1 MERMDNEASGIG
13 GVGPIVKV
21 TWNDAAE
28 QIKIHTLNGANP
40 EEHLAVCETVGELV
54 VKDRKALILVHHW
67 SDTDGIDI
75 LAIPTDWVQKIE
87 VLEKVGDAI
96 IEPTR
101 NDICILENSES
112 QQESQNVTTS
122 KDSKNK

>member
-1 MERMDNEASGIG
+1 MDKTASGIG

-28 QIKIHTLNGANP
+28 QIKIRAINGENP

-75 LAIPTDWVQKIE
+75 LAIPTDWVQKME

-101 NDICILENSES
+101 NELCIIENLES
-112 QQESQNVTTS
+112 QPESQDVSTS

>member
-1 MERMDNEASGIG
+1 MDKTASGIG

-28 QIKIHTLNGANP
+28 QIKIRAINGENP

-101 NDICILENSES
+101 NELCIIENLES
-112 QQESQNVTTS
+112 QPESQDVSTS

>member
-1 MERMDNEASGIG
+1 MDNEASGIG

>member
-1 MERMDNEASGIG
+1 MENQARGIG
-13 GVGPIVKV
+13 AVGPLVKV

-28 QIKIHTLNGANP
+28 QIKIHTINGENP
-40 EEHLAVCETVGELV
+40 VEHLAVCESIGELV
-54 VKDRKALILVHHW
+54 VKDRKALILIHHW

-75 LAIPTDWVQKIE
+75 LAIPTDWVQSIE

-101 NDICILENSES
+101 NELCIIENLES
-112 QQESQNVTTS
+112 QQESPSATPSKTS
-122 KDSKNK
+122 TKK

>member
-1 MERMDNEASGIG
+1 MDKTARGIG

-28 QIKIHTLNGANP
+28 QIKIRAINGENP

-75 LAIPTDWVQKIE
+75 LAIPTDWVQKME

-101 NDICILENSES
+101 NELCIIENLES
-112 QQESQNVTTS
+112 QPESQDVSTS

>member
-1 MERMDNEASGIG
+1 MDNEASGIG

-21 TWNDAAE
+21 IWNDAAQ
-28 QIKIHTLNGANP
+28 QIKVHTINAEHP
-40 EEHLAVCETVGELV
+40 EEHLAVCETIGELI
-54 VKDRKALILVHHW
+54 VKDRKALILVQHW

-75 LAIPTDWVQKIE
+75 LAIPTDWCQSIE
-87 VLEKVGDAI
+87 VMEKVGDAI

-101 NDICILENSES
+101 NELCIIENLES
-112 QQESQNVTTS
+112 QLESQDVSTS

>member
-1 MERMDNEASGIG
+1 MDKTASGIG

-28 QIKIHTLNGANP
+28 QIKIRAINGENP

-75 LAIPTDWVQKIE
+75 LAIPTDWVQKME
-87 VLEKVGDAI
+87 VLE
-96 IEPTR
+96 
-101 NDICILENSES
+101 
-112 QQESQNVTTS
+112 
-122 KDSKNK
+122 

>member
-1 MERMDNEASGIG
+1 MDKKATGIG

-28 QIKIHTLNGANP
+28 QIKIHAINGDNP

-75 LAIPTDWVQKIE
+75 LAIPTDWVQQIE

-101 NDICILENSES
+101 NELCIIENLES
-112 QQESQNVTTS
+112 QPESQDVSTS
-122 KDSKNK
+122 KDSKSK

>member
-1 MERMDNEASGIG
+1 MDKTATGIG

-28 QIKIHTLNGANP
+28 QIKIRAINGENP

-75 LAIPTDWVQKIE
+75 LAIPTDWVQTIE

-101 NDICILENSES
+101 NELCIIENLES
-112 QQESQNVTTS
+112 QQESQDASTS
-122 KDSKNK
+122 KSSRPL

>member
-1 MERMDNEASGIG
+1 
-13 GVGPIVKV
+13 VGPIVKV

-28 QIKIHTLNGANP
+28 QIKIRAINGANP

>member
-1 MERMDNEASGIG
+1 MDKQAKGIG

-28 QIKIHTLNGANP
+28 QIKIHAINGDNP
-40 EEHLAVCETVGELV
+40 EAHLAVCETIGELV

-96 IEPTR
+96 LEPTR
-101 NDICILENSES
+101 NELCILENLES
-112 QQESQNVTTS
+112 LQELHAATTS
-122 KDSKNK
+122 TNSKKE

>member
-1 MERMDNEASGIG
+1 MDKTASGIG

-28 QIKIHTLNGANP
+28 QIKIRAINGENP

-101 NDICILENSES
+101 NELCIIENLES
-112 QQESQNVTTS
+112 QPESQDVSTS
-122 KDSKNK
+122 KNSKNK

>member
-1 MERMDNEASGIG
+1 MDKTASGIG

-28 QIKIHTLNGANP
+28 QIKIRAINGENP

-101 NDICILENSES
+101 NELCIIENLES
-112 QQESQNVTTS
+112 QPESQDVATS
-122 KDSKNK
+122 KNSKNK

>member
-1 MERMDNEASGIG
+1 MDKTASGIG

-28 QIKIHTLNGANP
+28 QIKIRAINGENP
-40 EEHLAVCETVGELV
+40 VEHLAVCETVGELV

-75 LAIPTDWVQKIE
+75 LAIPTDWVQKME

-101 NDICILENSES
+101 NELCIIENLES
-112 QQESQNVTTS
+112 QPESQDASTS

>member
-1 MERMDNEASGIG
+1 MDKTASGIG

-28 QIKIHTLNGANP
+28 QIKIRAINGENP
-40 EEHLAVCETVGELV
+40 EEHLAVCETIGELV

-75 LAIPTDWVQKIE
+75 LAIPRDWCQSIE
-87 VLEKVGDAI
+87 VMEKVGDGI

-101 NDICILENSES
+101 NELCIIENLES
-112 QQESQNVTTS
+112 QPESQDVSTS

>member
-1 MERMDNEASGIG
+1 MERMENQARGIG
-13 GVGPIVKV
+13 AVGPLVKV

-28 QIKIHTLNGANP
+28 QIKIHTINGENP
-40 EEHLAVCETVGELV
+40 VEHLAVCESIGELV
-54 VKDRKALILVHHW
+54 VKDRKALILIHHW

-75 LAIPTDWVQKIE
+75 LAIPTDWVQSIE

-101 NDICILENSES
+101 NELCIIENLES
-112 QQESQNVTTS
+112 QQESPSATPSKTS
-122 KDSKNK
+122 TKK

>member
-1 MERMDNEASGIG
+1 MDNEARGIG

-28 QIKIHTLNGANP
+28 QIKIHCIDGENP
-40 EEHLAVCETVGELV
+40 EKHLAVCETIGELV
-54 VKDRKALILVHHW
+54 VKDRKALILVQHW

-75 LAIPTDWVQKIE
+75 LVIPTDWVQKIE
-87 VLEKVGDAI
+87 VFEKVGDAI

-101 NDICILENSES
+101 NELCTIENLES
-112 QQESQNVTTS
+112 QPESKDVSTS

>member
-1 MERMDNEASGIG
+1 MDKTASGIG

-28 QIKIHTLNGANP
+28 QIKIRAINGENP

-75 LAIPTDWVQKIE
+75 LAIPTDWVQKME

-101 NDICILENSES
+101 NELCIIENLES
-112 QQESQNVTTS
+112 QQESQDASTS
-122 KDSKNK
+122 KSSRPL

>member
-1 MERMDNEASGIG
+1 MDNEASGIG

-28 QIKIHTLNGANP
+28 QIKIRAINGANP

-87 VLEKVGDAI
+87 VLEKVGDAM

-101 NDICILENSES
+101 NKLCILENSES

>member
-1 MERMDNEASGIG
+1 MDKTATGIG

-28 QIKIHTLNGANP
+28 QIKIRAINGDNP

-75 LAIPTDWVQKIE
+75 LAIPTDWVQQIE

-101 NDICILENSES
+101 NELCIIENLES
-112 QQESQNVTTS
+112 QPESQDATTS
-122 KDSKNK
+122 KDSKSK

>member
-1 MERMDNEASGIG
+1 MDKKATGIG

-28 QIKIHTLNGANP
+28 QIKIHAINGDNP

-75 LAIPTDWVQKIE
+75 LAIPTDWVQQIE

-101 NDICILENSES
+101 NELCIIENLES
-112 QQESQNVTTS
+112 QPESQDVSTS
-122 KDSKNK
+122 KNSKNK

>member
-1 MERMDNEASGIG
+1 MDNGNTGIG
-13 GVGPIVKV
+13 GVGPLVKV
-21 TWNDAAE
+21 TWNDAAQ

-40 EEHLAVCETVGELV
+40 EEHLAVCETIGELV
-54 VKDRKALILVHHW
+54 VKDRKALILVQHW

-75 LAIPTDWVQKIE
+75 LAIPTDWCQKIE

-101 NDICILENSES
+101 NDICIIENSES
-112 QQESQNVTTS
+112 QQESQDATMSKNS
-122 KDSKNK
+122 KDK

>member
-1 MERMDNEASGIG
+1 MDKTASGIG

-28 QIKIHTLNGANP
+28 QIKIRAINGENP

-75 LAIPTDWVQKIE
+75 LAIPTDWVQQIE
-87 VLEKVGDAI
+87 VLEKIGDAI

-101 NDICILENSES
+101 NELCIIENLES
-112 QQESQNVTTS
+112 QPESQDVSTS
-122 KDSKNK
+122 KNSKNK

>member
-1 MERMDNEASGIG
+1 MDKQAKGIG

-28 QIKIHTLNGANP
+28 QLKIHAINGDDQA
-40 EEHLAVCETVGELV
+40 EHLAVCETIGELV

-96 IEPTR
+96 LEPTR
-101 NDICILENSES
+101 NELCILENLES
-112 QQESQNVTTS
+112 QQESQNAKTS
-122 KDSKNK
+122 KSSKSK

>member
-1 MERMDNEASGIG
+1 MDNEASGIG

-101 NDICILENSES
+101 NELCTIENLES
-112 QQESQNVTTS
+112 QPESKDVSTS